1 MNKKIVALIVLVV
14 VVLSAVAITLFYSS
28 KGKKDE
34 ITASLIENATVI
46 KFEKDFIDFGKLT
59 EGEIATCSFKFKNV
73 GKSDLIISSV
83 TANCGCTVADYPRE
97 PIAQGKEGQI
107 TVRYDSEGSAGIRIQ
122 KEISV
127 LANTSPSTTKLRI
140 AADVN

>member
-14 VVLSAVAITLFYSS
+14 VVLSAIAITLFYSS
-28 KGKKDE
+28 KDKDK
-34 ITASLIENATVI
+34 ITASLIENGTVI

-97 PIAQGKEGQI
+97 PIAPGKEGQI

-122 KEISV
+122 KQVSV
-127 LANTSPSTTKLRI
+127 LANTSPSTTTLRI

>member
-14 VVLSAVAITLFYSS
+14 VVISAIAITLFYSS
-28 KGKKDE
+28 KDKDK

-97 PIAQGKEGQI
+97 PIAPGKEGQI

-122 KEISV
+122 KQVSV
-127 LANTSPSTTKLRI
+127 LANTSPATTTLRI